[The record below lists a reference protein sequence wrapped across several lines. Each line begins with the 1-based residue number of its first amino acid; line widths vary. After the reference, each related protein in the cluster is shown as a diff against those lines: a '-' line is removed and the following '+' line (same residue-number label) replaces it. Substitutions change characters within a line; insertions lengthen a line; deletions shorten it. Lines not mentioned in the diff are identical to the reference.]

1 MQYITVQQAPLYRYN
16 GSVYTPVGS
25 LPAGTEI
32 TFKSVYADKDSGREV
47 GLMEDGRRIFLD
59 SGSVA
64 PLLLDTIQV
73 NASRL
78 YLGLLA
84 VGAVVAI
91 KYGYDYYK
99 KHKGR
104 KKLSK

>member
-1 MQYITVQQAPLYRYN
+1 MKYIAVQQAPLYRYN

-25 LPAGTEI
+25 VEAGTEI

-64 PLLLDTIQV
+64 PLLPDTIQV
-73 NASRL
+73 NAKRM
-78 YLGLLA
+78 YLGLWIA
-84 VGAVVAI
+84 GGFGAAYWLYT
-91 KYGYDYYK
+91 KYG
-99 KHKGR
+99 HKL
-104 KKLSK
+104 KKLSS